1 MNDSKKMI
9 LKVSQGAI
17 IAALYVVITF
27 VFAPISF
34 GPLQIRISEILT
46 VLPFFSP
53 AAVPGLFVGCLIAN
67 VLGGTVFWDVIFG
80 SLATLIGGWFGYK
93 LRFNRWLVPI
103 PTVLSNA
110 LIIPFV
116 LRYGYG
122 MEISIVLT
130 MVYIAVGEIIGS
142 YIMGELLISALLKRK
157 QLFSEDK
164 TN

>member
-67 VLGGTVFWDVIFG
+67 VLGGTVFWDV
-80 SLATLIGGWFGYK
+80 SLGLTVGWYQFQQY
-93 LRFNRWLVPI
+93 
-103 PTVLSNA
+103 
-110 LIIPFV
+110 
-116 LRYGYG
+116 YQ
-122 MEISIVLT
+122 MH
-130 MVYIAVGEIIGS
+130 
-142 YIMGELLISALLKRK
+142 
-157 QLFSEDK
+157 
-164 TN
+164 